1 MILASWADC
10 AHVVMRARQRR
21 LDLREQHAP
30 MRVAIP
36 QRMERSRLSELIN
49 DGYGQGRNDGYCP
62 WIRIRRRLIS
72 KVSNLVVLPTP
83 LYAWRSLHLLSGY
96 EDRAA
101 NLALW
106 LGAMEVREQFP
117 AWPDP
122 HEHPLTGLCPDR
134 DRLLPFAPGLRE
146 IARAC
151 GIDHGVY
158 PSTKIPFVATVD
170 LALRLGKPPH
180 DRLVLWSCKP
190 LELMLEK
197 GGERRLERLELERRY
212 ALAIGALNVVIDGSE
227 APRKFFARL
236 DWFRPLHD
244 EMLVFSGSAILEE
257 FVAHFLHVC
266 GSMPLN
272 QAVRA
277 TGKRFHLTA
286 DLAHRLFRLASW
298 IGHIDLDF
306 MRPISMSRP
315 IKRDGGATRKR
326 MRMELLGW
334 AT

>member
-1 MILASWADC
+1 MILRSWADC
-10 AHVVMRARQRR
+10 AHAVMRARERR

-36 QRMERSRLSELIN
+36 QRMERNRLTELIN

-72 KVSNLVVLPTP
+72 PVSNLVVLSTP
-83 LYAWRSLHLLSGY
+83 LYDWRSLHLLSGD

-106 LGAMEVREQFP
+106 LGATEVREQFP

-122 HEHPLTGLCPDR
+122 HEHPISGLCRDR
-134 DRLLPFAPGLRE
+134 DRNLSTAPGMRD
-146 IARAC
+146 IARDC
-151 GIDHGVY
+151 GIVHGVY

-170 LALRLGKPPH
+170 LALRVGEPPH

-190 LELMLEK
+190 LELMLAK
-197 GGERRLERLELERRY
+197 GSERQLERLELERRY
-212 ALAIGALNVVIDGSE
+212 ARAIGALNIVINGSE
-227 APRKFFARL
+227 APRRFFARL

-244 EMLVFSGSAILEE
+244 EMLVFARSAALED
-257 FVAHFLHVC
+257 FVAHFLHIC

-272 QAVRA
+272 RAVRA
-277 TGKRFHLTA
+277 VGQRYHLSP
-286 DLAHRLFRLASW
+286 DLSHRLFRMASW
-298 IGHIDLDF
+298 LGHIDLDF
-306 MRPISMSRP
+306 MKPISMSRP
-315 IKRDGGATRKR
+315 INRDGGVTRKR
-326 MRMELLGW
+326 LRMELLGW